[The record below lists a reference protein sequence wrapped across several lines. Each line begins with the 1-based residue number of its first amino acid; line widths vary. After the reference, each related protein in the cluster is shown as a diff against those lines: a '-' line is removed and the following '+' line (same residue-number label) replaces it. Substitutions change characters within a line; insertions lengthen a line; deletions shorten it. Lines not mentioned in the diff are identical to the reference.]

1 MGIAMGMET
10 EMEPSRTVTSRAGRA
25 SAALRRVLDTAA
37 KVLRGL
43 TMLAI
48 AAAVLTAI
56 AWLAWVAHAPPAD
69 ANAWTVRAVVLAVLL
84 APSAVLL
91 LFVAGLRDLSRL
103 PERARELPADV
114 QGRARDLRGTTRRR
128 SERRGL
134 LGVLVALVR
143 LGRVV
148 VGSRDVLSPYAAV
161 TIALRPAV
169 LIAALFA
176 TLAAVVEIPAALI
189 ALVVLTLR

>member
-1 MGIAMGMET
+1 MD
-10 EMEPSRTVTSRAGRA
+10 PSRTVTSRAERA

-43 TMLAI
+43 TMLAV
-48 AAAVLTAI
+48 AAAVVTAI
-56 AWLAWVAHAPPAD
+56 AWLVWLAHTPPPD
-69 ANAWTVRAVVLAVLL
+69 ANEWTVRAVVLAVLL

-103 PERARELPADV
+103 PDRARALPADV
-114 QGRARDLRGTTRRR
+114 QERARDLRGTTRRR

-134 LGVLVALVR
+134 LGVLVALFR

-161 TIALRPAV
+161 TIALRPAI

-176 TLAAVVEIPAALI
+176 ALAAVVEIPAALI
-189 ALVVLTLR
+189 ALVVLSLS